1 MLFSASPVRQRDRSI
16 DGLLARRT
24 DVSAL
29 RTDVSALRSLGPGP
43 L

>member
-1 MLFSASPVRQRDRSI
+1 MLFSASPAHQRDRSI
-16 DGLLARRT
+16 DGLPAH
-24 DVSAL
+24 

>member
-1 MLFSASPVRQRDRSI
+1 MLFSASPAHQRDRSI
-16 DGLLARRT
+16 DGLPSR
-24 DVSAL
+24 

>member
-1 MLFSASPVRQRDRSI
+1 MLFSASPAHQRDRSI
-16 DGLLARRT
+16 DGLPAHRT
-24 DVSAL
+24 DVSAH